1 MDLDALIEQLNTVDS
16 GAIRWRAL
24 ADSTGHPPTSQ
35 APGTHGQS
43 SEARPAG
50 VSTPPSWV
58 IAPSLLTRLRARL
71 GLSDPETEHARISAI
86 LEEALETWL
95 QDHQGESAPPAR

>member
-1 MDLDALIEQLNTVDS
+1 MDLDALIEQLNTVDTE
-16 GAIRWRAL
+16 AIRWRAL
-24 ADSTGHPPTSQ
+24 ADSTGHPPTDQ
-35 APGTHGQS
+35 AGGAHGQS

-58 IAPSLLTRLRARL
+58 IAPSLLTRLQAHL

-86 LEEALETWL
+86 LEQALETWL
-95 QDHQGESAPPAR
+95 QDHQGGSTPPAR

>member
-24 ADSTGHPPTSQ
+24 ADSTGHPPTS
-35 APGTHGQS
+35 PVEGTPGQS
-43 SEARPAG
+43 SAAKPAG
-50 VSTPPSWV
+50 GSTPPSWV
-58 IAPSLLTRLRARL
+58 IAPSLLTRLQAHL

-95 QDHQGESAPPAR
+95 QGHQA